1 MATTTFGGIAGA
13 SSAGV
18 LATASAG
25 VLATTAS
32 SAAATSSSAAAIPS
46 EIKDLSLDEVVNKWT
61 EEIADL
67 AARFQKGARMVSK
80 WDREIV
86 SNEDKI
92 HSLYRDAESVK
103 TAYKELSDNL
113 DLILSQQN
121 ELHSL
126 LDTLQIDVE
135 RKIGSSPSKT
145 GSPGQGN
152 GDSKLRGDVERE
164 SMHRMSIEVMEELD
178 SMALTIRNLV
188 VDLNKGSELTGG
200 DRAGDT
206 VSQIISVLN
215 AHLDSLQYLDETSSA
230 LHRRL
235 TDVQRACEVATRE
248 TERMYGRRT
257 AGMY

>member
-1 MATTTFGGIAGA
+1 M
-13 SSAGV
+13 
-18 LATASAG
+18 
-25 VLATTAS
+25 
-32 SAAATSSSAAAIPS
+32 
-46 EIKDLSLDEVVNKWT
+46 NKWT
-61 EEIADL
+61 EEVTDL
-67 AARFQKGARMVSK
+67 ATQFQKGARMVSK
-80 WDREIV
+80 WDRAIV

-92 HSLYRDAESVK
+92 NSLNRDAQSVQI
-103 TAYKELSDNL
+103 AHKELNDNL

-135 RKIGSSPSKT
+135 RKIGSSPSKP
-145 GSPGQGN
+145 GSPHGGHS
-152 GDSKLRGDVERE
+152 DTKLRGDIERE

-178 SMALTIRNLV
+178 TMALTIRDLV
-188 VDLNKGSELTGG
+188 VDLNKGSEMTGRG
-200 DRAGDT
+200 RAGDT

-215 AHLDSLQYLDETSSA
+215 AHLDSLQYLDETSGS
-230 LHRRL
+230 LHKRL